1 MRHED
6 GISDV
11 VWIITGVVLAAF
23 ILVMWVA
30 TVSALV

>member
-1 MRHED
+1 MRHGD
-6 GISDV
+6 GISDM
-11 VWIITGVVLAAF
+11 VWIVTGVVLASF